1 MYNEILVCN
10 CCHALLHA
18 GHLTAQGSPVE
29 GVAWTVSAGEKSADF
44 WCLLRE
50 LNSVTEVQV
59 LTADATSTAV
69 DPKVTVDLEV
79 KSSTRFR
86 DLARALRMLGF
97 SAAEAKRRLER
108 VWESFGARVSET
120 SDEQIVKSA
129 LRMRAA

>member
-18 GHLTAQGSPVE
+18 GQLNVAGSPLA
-29 GVAWTVSAGEKSADF
+29 GLAWTVSAGEKSADF
-44 WCLLRE
+44 WSRLKE
-50 LNSVTEVQV
+50 LNSVPEVQV
-59 LTADATSTAV
+59 LASDGRSTAV
-69 DPKVTVDLEV
+69 DPKLTVDSEV

-86 DLARALRMLGF
+86 DLVRALRALGF
-97 SAAEAKRRLER
+97 SATQAKRRLER

-120 SDEQIVKSA
+120 SDEDIVKGA